1 MRDACG
7 EESRTFAVD
16 TIFLFLG
23 ICGFAASMIE
33 GQEVERKVL
42 KFQLYLKFWGEQF
55 GSKASGEP
63 VMNAERRI
71 CSLSIKSIPIT

>member
-55 GSKASGEP
+55 G
-63 VMNAERRI
+63 
-71 CSLSIKSIPIT
+71 